1 MKAAEKRWDVGTN
14 PEVPPTTM
22 IFLPMS
28 LSADLAILR
37 VLACSLQDMETF
49 RGRKTLPGGTEWG
62 LLKASPR

>member
-28 LSADLAILR
+28 LSADLTILR
-37 VLACSLQDMETF
+37 VLACSLQDMGLFEE
-49 RGRKTLPGGTEWG
+49 GRRCQEAQSGGY
-62 LLKASPR
+62 